1 MEVPHDK
8 CPNNDEGS
16 HIPITDEIG
25 EVAYCL
31 CGKVFDEENL
41 SRMEERY
48 FGPHDKLPDR
58 RHHSPLTPDRQSNT
72 VISKSANDAKGMEIP
87 KDVREKFRKLQKWET
102 MSKYSDGKKRN
113 LKVAIPLMQKFL
125 NKMFVNINSFI
136 GEDILAIYNKALGK
150 NLCKGRNIEVFVA
163 GSIYAAFKRSSMQKD
178 VKYISEITGV
188 KKRDILKAYRILVE
202 NEITHLPEK
211 VDYKNYVNKV
221 VNEFGLS
228 TKFGGEIIRYIEMLE
243 EKRYTSGKHPA
254 GIVGGV
260 AYELLRV
267 KGDRKITQDDLS
279 EVLKITSA
287 SIRKRTKDIR
297 ELIGHMYEETNS
309 RGVYRI

>member
-102 MSKYSDGKKRN
+102 MSKYSDGKKKEPQSCNSAYAEILEQDVR
-113 LKVAIPLMQKFL
+113 KHKF
-125 NKMFVNINSFI
+125 F
-136 GEDILAIYNKALGK
+136 
-150 NLCKGRNIEVFVA
+150 
-163 GSIYAAFKRSSMQKD
+163 
-178 VKYISEITGV
+178 
-188 KKRDILKAYRILVE
+188 YRRG
-202 NEITHLPEK
+202 H
-211 VDYKNYVNKV
+211 
-221 VNEFGLS
+221 FS
-228 TKFGGEIIRYIEMLE
+228 
-243 EKRYTSGKHPA
+243 
-254 GIVGGV
+254 
-260 AYELLRV
+260 
-267 KGDRKITQDDLS
+267 DL
-279 EVLKITSA
+279 
-287 SIRKRTKDIR
+287 
-297 ELIGHMYEETNS
+297 
-309 RGVYRI
+309 